1 MTNADRLRA
10 QLLVALGAAL
20 AAGVGCASTA
30 VSPPTADAGNTT
42 DTPAATDTP
51 APLDTPIA
59 TDSPAPTDTPVAV
72 DSPPVC
78 RFGTPE
84 RRCFAPDE
92 LERTVRFPPGKME
105 PRDGGVA
112 DAAVAGNGCYA
123 SAFVSDSCCNTA
135 QGDPVREGDRCCY
148 VFCTGACCGRPLLV
162 DAQPRMATGAAR
174 TDWTDTTQPAPDAAL
189 DAHTRRALAEFWQAE
204 ALAEHA
210 SVASFARFTLSLLA
224 VGAPAELVAD
234 AQRAGLDEVDHAR
247 RCFALAAR
255 FGGKPVGPGPLSLE
269 GAGLDTTLREAAVSA
284 VWEGCVGETVAALTV
299 AAQRDACRDE
309 AARASLAVIAED
321 EARHA
326 ALAWRFVR
334 WCVATRPE
342 LAEDVQGAFAAA
354 TAAAAHAGV
363 DGTPAGVSRAVWA
376 AYGARDAQGAAEV
389 RRDALTAVVA
399 PCAAALVAG

>member
-1 MTNADRLRA
+1 MNNTDRLRA
-10 QLLVALGAAL
+10 QLLAALGAAL
-20 AAGVGCASTA
+20 SVGAGCASTA
-30 VSPPTADAGNTT
+30 LVPPGDAGGTT
-42 DTPAATDTP
+42 DRAAVTDTP
-51 APLDTPIA
+51 APTDTPIA
-59 TDSPAPTDTPVAV
+59 TDTPPAVL
-72 DSPPVC
+72 C

-84 RRCFAPDE
+84 RRCYAPDE
-92 LERTVRFPPGKME
+92 LERTVRFPPGE
-105 PRDGGVA
+105 RQNPDGGVA

-135 QGDPVREGDRCCY
+135 QVDPVREGDRCCY

-162 DAQPRMATGAAR
+162 DAHPRMATQAAR
-174 TDWTDTTQPAPDAAL
+174 TDWTDATQPAPDDAL
-189 DAHTRRALAEFWQAE
+189 DAHTRRALAAFWQAE

-255 FGGKPVGPGPLSLE
+255 FGGAPVGPGPLSLE
-269 GAGLDTTLREAAVSA
+269 GAGLVTTLREAAVSA

-309 AARASLAVIAED
+309 AVRASLAVIAED

-334 WCVATRPE
+334 WCVATHPA
-342 LAEDVQGAFAAA
+342 LAEDVQAAFAAA
-354 TAAAAHAGV
+354 MAAAAHAGV
-363 DGTPAGVSRAVWA
+363 DGMPAGVSRAVWA
-376 AYGARDAQGAAEV
+376 SYGGRDAQLAAAV
-389 RRDALTAVVA
+389 RRDALAAVVA
-399 PCAAALVAG
+399 PCAAALAAG